1 MTEFLKNFDY
11 KKNIYLLY
19 LIYTICISVLSLI
32 FAFLLVEK
40 NYYFIDTNFNIIL
53 DQIPF
58 NWGPLANNINENFNF
73 YSLVFE
79 KKYYLKKFP
88 LNAILIVIIFN
99 ISKNI
104 FIFLLI
110 KNILTSSIIFLSIY
124 FFSKSKKINFLN
136 FLLLLSAFLL
146 VPYNTSVIF
155 NFVYADHLTSFLIPL
170 IFIFLISNL
179 SNKYLFI
186 GLTIFVLYFTKPSV
200 FFICLIIPLIILI
213 LEGNKK
219 AKYIPVIF
227 AFFAVIIWGTYGYY
241 KTNVFPFGA
250 KLLSNNSYDF
260 SAITHENFKE
270 VYPDKSVDELVQNL
284 DINQFPEYKQ
294 FDNEWDFYSYFNI
307 KNQNYL
313 KNNFKDYLKTIPL
326 KIKFILFRLN
336 KDNLDRHH
344 FEKKGTDL
352 RYSNIIN
359 KFFLNLAIIVCIYNI
374 VKNYKK
380 ILHQKTEIYFLSI
393 LLLNLLPH
401 LYAWATNKHLVGIFI
416 LSNLYIVNKLIIQ
429 NKI

>member
-1 MTEFLKNFDY
+1 MTEFFKNFDY
-11 KKNIYLLY
+11 KKNIYSLY
-19 LIYTICISVLSLI
+19 LIYIICISVFTLI
-32 FAFLLVEK
+32 FAYLLVEK
-40 NYYFIDTNFNIIL
+40 NYYFIDKNFDIIL

-58 NWGPLANNINENFNF
+58 NWGELANNINENFNF

-79 KKYYLKKFP
+79 NKHYLKKFP

-124 FFSKSKKINFLN
+124 FFCRSKKINFFN

-170 IFIFLISNL
+170 LFIFLISNQN
-179 SNKYLFI
+179 NKYLLI
-186 GLTIFVLYFTKPSV
+186 GLTIFFLYFTKPSV

-213 LEGNKK
+213 LEKDKK
-219 AKYIPVIF
+219 TKYIPLIF
-227 AFFAVIIWGTYGYY
+227 ALFAALTWGTYGYY

-250 KLLSNNSYDF
+250 NLLSNNSYDF
-260 SAITHENFKE
+260 SAITNENFKD

-284 DINQFPEYKQ
+284 DINEFPEFKQ
-294 FDNEWDFYSYFNI
+294 FNNEWDFYNYFKK
-307 KNQNYL
+307 KNQYYL
-313 KNNFKDYLKTIPL
+313 KNNIEDYLKTIPL

-336 KDNLDRHH
+336 KDSLDRHQ
-344 FEKKGTDL
+344 FEKNGTEL
-352 RYSNIIN
+352 RYSNILN
-359 KFFLNLAIIVCIYNI
+359 KFVLNLAIILCLYNI
-374 VKNYKK
+374 IRNYKK
-380 ILHQKTEIYFLSI
+380 ILHQKTEIYFISI

-416 LSNLYIVNKLIIQ
+416 LSNLYIINKLIIP